1 MYKTQVKTPVKNNA
15 LRSFFF
21 DMDLI
26 EVFKI
31 RKQLSIFDK
40 VLDLELDNSEIK
52 KLEKIES
59 AFLKKVG
66 NFKNKSSKYILYVLT
81 EILENFFFY
90 HDDTVDHFKRVGR
103 LSGFLTEKY
112 TGSIKFSEEIEFFS
126 VIHDIGKL
134 GIPDSIMKK
143 TNKLTMDEFKVMK
156 RHTQIGQLI
165 IANLNLGSVCENIVR
180 YHHEKWNGKGYH
192 GLARKDIPVEAR
204 IVAFADVYDALRG
217 KRCYKVSFTHE
228 EAKKIIIFE
237 KGRHF
242 DPKLVDIFL
251 EHEDEFKSIYEN
263 F

>member
-1 MYKTQVKTPVKNNA
+1 MYKTQIKSPVKDSV
-15 LRSFFF
+15 LWSFFF
-21 DMDLI
+21 DMNLI

-40 VLDLELDNSEIK
+40 VLDIELDKSEIK
-52 KLEKIES
+52 KIEKIEIS
-59 AFLKKVG
+59 FLKKVG
-66 NFKNKSSKYILYVLT
+66 DFKNKNPKDILSALT

-90 HDDTVDHFKRVGR
+90 HDDTVDHFKRVAR

-112 TGSIKFSEEIEFFS
+112 TGSIELSEEIEFFS

-143 TNKLTMDEFKVMK
+143 ANKLTMDEFKVMK
-156 RHTQIGQLI
+156 RHTQIGKLI
-165 IANLNLGSVCENIVR
+165 IENLNLGSVCENIVR

-192 GLARKDIPVEAR
+192 GLEKEGIPIESR

-217 KRCYKVSFTHE
+217 KRCYKASFTHE
-228 EAKKIIIFE
+228 EAKKIIVFE

-242 DPKLVDIFL
+242 DPKLVEIFL
-251 EHEDEFKSIYEN
+251 EHEYEFKSIYEN